1 MLPKVDLSFKEL
13 GQWRRKRADVSISLP
28 QLRIG
33 LIESWKLCLNL
44 CSRRWLKSNL
54 NLVNNLTPLGL
65 WQLKVVL
72 PEGRMK
78 LKSFFL
84 EMLEL
89 FELRMFSSSLFHSI
103 TAEGKRNFERNCALL
118 WIEVYYYYFVLYVL
132 TEVGIILNRYFGYL
146 YLKILKKQHSFLY
159 HLLFQGFPNL
169 AHHIVSLYVPLIA
182 PVIANAALY
191 WMESRVFGEMKRYM
205 LDHIWCHHSRNEV

>member
-1 MLPKVDLSFKEL
+1 MLPKVDLSFKKL
-13 GQWRRKRADVSISLP
+13 GQWRRKWADVSISLP
-28 QLRIG
+28 QLQIG
-33 LIESWKLCLNL
+33 LSESWKLCLNL
-44 CSRRWLKSNL
+44 CSRRWLKPNL

-78 LKSFFL
+78 FKSVFL
-84 EMLEL
+84 EMFEL
-89 FELRMFSSSLFHSI
+89 SELRMFSSSLFHSI

-146 YLKILKKQHSFLY
+146 YLKILKSNTVSCTIFFFKG
-159 HLLFQGFPNL
+159 FQT
-169 AHHIVSLYVPLIA
+169 
-182 PVIANAALY
+182 
-191 WMESRVFGEMKRYM
+191 
-205 LDHIWCHHSRNEV
+205 